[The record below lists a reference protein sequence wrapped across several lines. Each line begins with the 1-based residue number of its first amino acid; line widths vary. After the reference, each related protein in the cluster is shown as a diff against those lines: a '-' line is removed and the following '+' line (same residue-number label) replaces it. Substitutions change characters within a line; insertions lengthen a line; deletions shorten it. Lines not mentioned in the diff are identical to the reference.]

1 MKNSSFTLLNYTRAT
16 SQLFLSSIFI
26 NLLSLALPF
35 TMLQIY
41 DRILPNQ
48 SFGTATVL
56 VIGVAIAILL
66 ELFLRYARSW
76 LLASSSAN
84 FELKTT
90 VNVVNK
96 LLEADH
102 SKLSKI
108 GAGNIHNGLSGI
120 GAMRELYSGQ
130 AAVALMDFPFVLIFL
145 GLVAYIG
152 GPLVFIPLLVWV
164 AVLGFVVV
172 IGKKLAIAT
181 SDLALSDGI
190 RSKLLFKVLSG
201 LTSTKALALEE
212 TYAGQYREV
221 NYKRI
226 AQQEQV
232 DWLSSK
238 LQEIIQ
244 GASQATTLLL
254 VLIGCLSVLDGN
266 LTTGGLAACSILAGR
281 AVAPLSGI
289 ISLRSRLVSAK
300 TSMEQ
305 VDNLL
310 SLTPQT
316 FTATKIYQQKIPLG
330 PIKFES
336 VNSQRI
342 GASIKNLSFDLPPG
356 KIMTL
361 SSQPL
366 THASL
371 VLASLAPFQA
381 IDSGDIT
388 IDGIKVSD
396 HEFNEYRQSVLY
408 VLPWPKLFTG
418 TLLENMTMFQAEL
431 EPQATDLAEQLGLTQ
446 MIAQLPSGYST
457 QLGEQNLHIFNKGAM
472 KLIGLVRAIVQKPS
486 ILLLDEPMISLDAD
500 TQLRLTKL
508 LTALKGEMTI
518 IIASHF
524 EELIK
529 MSDMHVNIDSQD
541 VNQSNVEGQQSGQK
555 LRTSKVGGTAH
566 G

>member
-1 MKNSSFTLLNYTRAT
+1 MQNSTFTLLNNTPTTAP
-16 SQLFLSSIFI
+16 LFLSSIFI

-56 VIGVAIAILL
+56 VTGVAIAILL

-96 LLEADH
+96 LLRADH
-102 SKLSKI
+102 SKLAQL
-108 GAGNIHNGLSGI
+108 GAGNIHNGLSSI

-145 GLVAYIG
+145 ALVAYIG
-152 GPLVFIPLLVWV
+152 GTLVFIPLLVWGV
-164 AVLGFVVV
+164 VLALVVI
-172 IGKKLAIAT
+172 IGKKLATAT
-181 SDLALSDGI
+181 SELALSDGQ

-212 TYAGQYREV
+212 TFASQYRET

-226 AQQEQV
+226 KQQEQV

-244 GASQATTLLL
+244 GASQSTTLLL
-254 VLIGCLSVLDGN
+254 VLVGCLSVLDGA

-289 ISLRSRLVSAK
+289 ISLRSRLVAAK
-300 TSMEQ
+300 TAMQQ

-310 SLTPQT
+310 SLEPQM
-316 FTATKIYQQKIPLG
+316 FTANKIYQQKIPLG
-330 PIKFES
+330 PIRFEK
-336 VNSQRI
+336 VTSQRV
-342 GASIKNLSFDLPPG
+342 GASIKDLSFQLPPG

-371 VLASLAPFQA
+371 VLASLAPFKT
-381 IDSGDIT
+381 IESGEIT
-388 IDGIKVSD
+388 IDDIKVSD
-396 HEFNEYRQSVLY
+396 HELSEYRQSVLY
-408 VLPWPKLFTG
+408 VLPWPKLFSG

-431 EPQATDLAEQLGLTQ
+431 EPQAIDLAEQLGLTE
-446 MIAQLPSGYST
+446 MIAQLPAGYAT
-457 QLGEQNLHIFNKGAM
+457 ELGEQNQHMLNKGTI
-472 KLIGLVRAIVQKPS
+472 KLIGLLRAIVQKPS

-500 TQLRLTKL
+500 AQLRLAKL
-508 LTALKGEMTI
+508 LTRLKGQMSI

-524 EELIK
+524 ESLTKI
-529 MSDMHVNIDSQD
+529 SDVHVDIEPQSSEKAQQ
-541 VNQSNVEGQQSGQK
+541 QSNGQSQSED
-555 LRTSKVGGTAH
+555 GGAAH